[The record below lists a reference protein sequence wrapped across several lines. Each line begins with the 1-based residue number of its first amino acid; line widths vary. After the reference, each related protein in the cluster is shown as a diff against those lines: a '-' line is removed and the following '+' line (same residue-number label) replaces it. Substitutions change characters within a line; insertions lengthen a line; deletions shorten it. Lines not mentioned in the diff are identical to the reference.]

1 MTESKKIRVLVAD
14 DHFVA
19 RFGLKGLLGD
29 QPDLEVVGEAKSGA
43 EAVTLARQSR
53 PDVVLMDLRMPG
65 LDGVQAT
72 AAILREDPKARV
84 LIVSSYDTEA
94 DVLRVNEA
102 GAAGYIMKEAEPE
115 ELLRAIRAVA
125 AGGRYLPPN
134 IQARLEEGAEHGKL
148 NARDLRILQH
158 IGEGLSNK
166 EIAEKMSLTAGTV
179 RIYVSNILARLGVA
193 NRAEAVSL
201 AIRRGLIRPPEGK

>member
-1 MTESKKIRVLVAD
+1 MSEPRKIRVLIAD

-19 RFGLKGLLGD
+19 RFGLKGLMEDQGD
-29 QPDLEVVGEAKSGA
+29 IEVVGEAKTGA
-43 EAVTLARQSR
+43 EAVTLARQYK

-72 AAILREDPKARV
+72 AAVLREDPKARV

-102 GAAGYIMKEAEPE
+102 GAAGYVMKEAEPDE
-115 ELLRAIRAVA
+115 ILKAVRAVA
-125 AGGRYLPPN
+125 AGGKYLPAN
-134 IQARLEEGAEHGKL
+134 IQARLDEGAEHGKL

-166 EIAEKMSLTAGTV
+166 EIAEKMGLTAGTV
-179 RIYVSNILARLGVA
+179 RIYVSNILARLGVS

-201 AIRRGLIRPPEGK
+201 ALARGLIRQTDTR